1 MLGSRLRHLPAGL
14 VGLALGALLS
24 IVSAAVALAGGGPSY
39 RRHALVASIRPLAP
53 LPLWFSLSFVVN

>member
-1 MLGSRLRHLPAGL
+1 MGSPGRELNCQSEERGEQGAPPMLGSRLRHLPAGL

-39 RRHALVASIRPLAP
+39 P
-53 LPLWFSLSFVVN
+53 